1 MRKIIGITLVSVA
14 GLLLAGCTTT
24 QTATTAPAPV
34 AAEQL
39 VYLSADQIRQTIV
52 GNTIEG
58 VAQVRSV
65 GNVQYKMHFENGTRI
80 YRDRNTV
87 RNNVSTGFGS
97 YRIVE
102 IGLICRTSKSRNKG
116 MENCFRFNREG
127 GNYFISSS
135 MGNEQPTAIKILS
148 GNAL

>member
-1 MRKIIGITLVSVA
+1 MNKIFGIILVATA
-14 GLLLAGCTTT
+14 GLLVTGCTTT
-24 QTATTAPAPV
+24 ETATTAPAPV
-34 AAEQL
+34 ATEQR
-39 VYLSADQIRQTIV
+39 VYLSADQIRQSIV

-58 VAQVRSV
+58 IAQDRSA
-65 GNVQYKMHFENGTRI
+65 GKVQYKMYFESGTRI
-80 YRDRNTV
+80 YRDRNTI
-87 RNNVSTGFGS
+87 RNSVSTGFGS

-116 MENCFRFNREG
+116 MEKCFRFNREG

-135 MGNEQPTAIKILS
+135 MGNEQPTEFKILP